1 MEEEEQ
7 RWAKPASGRSTIMSL
22 AIVVLLGLVGWL
34 LAERNARQYALVYED
49 GVLSVKRGILFPVGR
64 QTFKTDDPN
73 LAEAYAP
80 LRPPPGA
87 KLDDERVFD
96 DRSGLD
102 QALYEILA
110 RWARDDISS
119 ERGERVEEAL
129 TLLSRAEKLAGISAA
144 QREDL
149 RNLRA
154 ESGFFEARQLL
165 ERSADA
171 LRQARERLR
180 LTSDSSSPHAGD
192 AGETLRRIDPL
203 VDELYQASRMLSPGG
218 TDRAA
223 GGVAPPAQAPPAPA
237 PPPSGKSP

>member
-7 RWAKPASGRSTIMSL
+7 RWAKPSSGRSTFMGL

-49 GVLSVKRGILFPVGR
+49 GLLSVKRGILFPVGR
-64 QTFKTDDPN
+64 QSFKTDDPA
-73 LAEAYAP
+73 LAQAYAP
-80 LRPPPGA
+80 LKPPPGA
-87 KLDDERVFD
+87 KLEDERVFE
-96 DRSGLD
+96 DRSALD
-102 QALYEILA
+102 QALYELMA
-110 RWARDDISS
+110 RWARDDIAS

-129 TLLSRAEKLAGISAA
+129 ALISRAEKLAGLSNAE
-144 QREDL
+144 RDDL

-180 LTSDSSSPHAGD
+180 LASDSSSPHAGE

-203 VDELYQASRMLSPGG
+203 VDELYRASRLLAPGG
-218 TDRAA
+218 PDRAA
-223 GGVAPPAQAPPAPA
+223 GSA
-237 PPPSGKSP
+237 PPPPAAAPGEPAAKSP